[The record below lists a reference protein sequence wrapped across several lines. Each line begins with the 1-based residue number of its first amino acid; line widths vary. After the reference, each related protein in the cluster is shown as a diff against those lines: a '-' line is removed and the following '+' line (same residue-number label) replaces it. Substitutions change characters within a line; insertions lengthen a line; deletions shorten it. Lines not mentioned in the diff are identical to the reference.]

1 MSDSLSIYFLLCL
14 AAVVAGAI
22 NSIAGGG
29 TLLTFPSLLT
39 AVPSVTA
46 NATSTVS
53 LVPGSLASG
62 WAYRR
67 EMQAVRR
74 WALLL
79 IWPSLLGGGVGALLV
94 TRLEEYF
101 EAMVPWLLLT
111 AATLFLFQPAIV
123 KLTGVGKPHAFP
135 SRGVQ
140 MAIIAFQFLVAVDRG
155 YLGAGTGLLS
165 L

>member
-1 MSDSLSIYFLLCL
+1 MSDSRSIYLLLCV
-14 AAVVAGAI
+14 AAVAAGAV

-39 AVPSVTA
+39 VVPSVAA

-67 EMQAVRR
+67 EMQAARR
-74 WALLL
+74 WLMLL
-79 IWPSLLGGGVGALLV
+79 IGPSLVGGGVGALLV
-94 TRLEEYF
+94 TRLEQYF
-101 EAMVPWLLLT
+101 DAMVPWLLLT

-123 KLTGVGKPHAFP
+123 RFTGVGRTQAAP
-135 SRGVQ
+135 
-140 MAIIAFQFLVAVDRG
+140 
-155 YLGAGTGLLS
+155 
-165 L
+165 